1 MHVAPMNKI
10 IIIPG
15 SSRKES
21 FNRRL
26 AASVAKVL
34 EAQGAAATVVNL
46 ADYPMPIFDEDW
58 ETENGAPKEAKALAS
73 LIGEHDGV
81 VFVTPEYNATLPPIL
96 KNAMDWLSRDVG
108 LKVYQDRVFA
118 LAACSPGGLG
128 GIRVLSHIR
137 DVMVSVG
144 ADVIT
149 PQIAV
154 GQAHTA
160 FNPDHTLTN
169 ERSAGMLE
177 RMCAVLIK
185 RIQTSKAA

>member
-1 MHVAPMNKI
+1 MTKI
-10 IIIPG
+10 VIIPG
-15 SSRKES
+15 SSREAS

-26 AASVAKVL
+26 ALSISKAM
-34 EAQGAAATVVNL
+34 EARGAEATVVNL
-46 ADYPMPIFDEDW
+46 ADYPMPIFNEDW
-58 ETENGAPKEAKALAS
+58 EADNGAPAEAKALAA

-81 VFVTPEYNATLPPIL
+81 VFVTPEYNSSLPPIL
-96 KNAMDWLSRDVG
+96 KNTMDWLSRDVG
-108 LKVYQDRVFA
+108 LKVYQNRVFA

-137 DVMVSVG
+137 DIMVSVG

-160 FNPDHTLTN
+160 FNDDDSLAN
-169 ERSAGMLE
+169 ERTAGMLDQL
-177 RMCAVLIK
+177 CATLVK
-185 RIQTSKAA
+185 RIQNGKAD